1 MKTMD
6 LTQMTQLISNV
17 GFPIACCCV
26 MFYQNSKLQQT
37 LQEITVT
44 MQSLVTKVNEIEYN
58 LKEKEGE

>member
-1 MKTMD
+1 MD
-6 LTQMTQLISNV
+6 LIQMTQLISNV

>member
-1 MKTMD
+1 MD

-58 LKEKEGE
+58 FKEKEGE